1 MIVKQI
7 KTPKLPNCDS
17 ELHLRIPKEVE
28 DEIQRL
34 ANVYKLKKS
43 TFVRMMIMQEI
54 GNYDPSQAIA
64 H

>member
-1 MIVKQI
+1 MIVRQI

-28 DEIQRL
+28 NEIQRL

-64 H
+64 Q

>member
-1 MIVKQI
+1 MIVRQI

-64 H
+64 Q